1 MADFPQLSRLTRK
14 ADSVAES
21 ASVLVRRTLREI
33 RGELA
38 NLSGELN
45 LAGSAEDREKVY
57 AEIRRRMAL
66 LSRRMDTLMQAQVE
80 EAAKGAAKS
89 ASALTGL
96 EVKYSPSRAK
106 AICELVTPA
115 QGENLAAVFTDR
127 MGRALI
133 NSLREAT
140 VGMLREQAVA
150 GGSTKDM
157 ARDLAARWAKA
168 ADMEDP
174 KFTDAGGRVWDTK
187 TYIQMNV
194 RTNTMR
200 VYNDCLAD
208 NVARETGGD
217 LMRISTGGD
226 QDCDC
231 AAWEGCIVSLTGKTK
246 GLPTYDDARN
256 GGCFHP
262 NCTHTLEYVDET
274 VDADEIELQKSVPA
288 KEDLADDYDAQD
300 ERKYQIDQ
308 ARYMRDNPGMT
319 QEQARVAV
327 DRDNLALSIQS
338 GLVRDDAREIVAKM
352 TDAQVTALCPD
363 GNPPAFEPTKGTKKD
378 PEPEKWNHGSNGGVV
393 HIARNASAEQ
403 ILEVCKVKDAKP
415 KEKPDPVAALNTIEE
430 CRDYISQ
437 NFGITA
443 VGLSKFDLA
452 DVKGVTQA
460 IARAHAAGLDTKYC
474 KYVSTGQEMFKD
486 KAARQK
492 FIDARAAAQPAEV
505 LALAFYGRKG
515 IKKGYSGVDAEWY
528 GFCQNLR
535 AIGRTYAH
543 CIRFFNPILQNFNGI
558 YFNAKMPTFKKDLP
572 GNVLSGWHVPGG
584 DSIHG
589 IMAHELGHALDSSI
603 GELRRGSRLSQS
615 SDLIKYIGTQGGRP
629 GIEKGLSVYGSTKD
643 SELVA
648 EAWCEFT
655 CAKNPR
661 TIATDV
667 GNMILSALGKG
678 KGNASTT

>member
-1 MADFPQLSRLTRK
+1 MADLSQLSRLTRK

-21 ASVLVRRTLREI
+21 ASALVRKTMREI

-45 LAGSAEDREKVY
+45 LAGNAQDREKVY

-66 LSRRMDTLMQAQVE
+66 LSRRMNTLMEAQNE

-150 GGSTKDM
+150 GGSMVDM
-157 ARDLAARWAKA
+157 SRDLAARWAKA
-168 ADMEDP
+168 AKMEDP
-174 KFTDAGGRVWDTK
+174 KFTDAAGHVWNTK

-231 AAWEGCIVSLTGKTK
+231 AAWEGCIISLTGKTQ
-246 GLPTYDDARN
+246 GLPTYEDARN

-274 VDADEIELQKSVPA
+274 VDAQEIELQKAHPVDA
-288 KEDLADDYDAQD
+288 DNADDYDAQD
-300 ERKYQIDQ
+300 ERKYEIDQ

-363 GNPPAFEPTKGTKKD
+363 GNPPAFEPTKGTKKN

-393 HIARNASAEQ
+393 HIARNASAEHF
-403 ILEVCKVKDAKP
+403 LEIAKAT
-415 KEKPDPVAALNTIEE
+415 D
-430 CRDYISQ
+430 
-437 NFGITA
+437 
-443 VGLSKFDLA
+443 
-452 DVKGVTQA
+452 
-460 IARAHAAGLDTKYC
+460 
-474 KYVSTGQEMFKD
+474 
-486 KAARQK
+486 
-492 FIDARAAAQPAEV
+492 
-505 LALAFYGRKG
+505 
-515 IKKGYSGVDAEWY
+515 
-528 GFCQNLR
+528 
-535 AIGRTYAH
+535 
-543 CIRFFNPILQNFNGI
+543 
-558 YFNAKMPTFKKDLP
+558 
-572 GNVLSGWHVPGG
+572 
-584 DSIHG
+584 
-589 IMAHELGHALDSSI
+589 
-603 GELRRGSRLSQS
+603 
-615 SDLIKYIGTQGGRP
+615 SDLIREKAAAIERAGASDGTPLTLAPISKEDAEEIEAICGVAPKSLEPIIGGNEIQHTFNRHGKKRTVNG
-629 GIEKGLSVYGSTKD
+629 KVYGERNKKQVPITAADIARIPEIIAKRDNILQGSFNATEIAPSVKFIKTFPD
-643 SELVA
+643 GTTYTVFVVA
-648 EAWCEFT
+648 NSLKYKTMWKKT
-655 CAKNPR
+655 
-661 TIATDV
+661 
-667 GNMILSALGKG
+667 
-678 KGNASTT
+678 